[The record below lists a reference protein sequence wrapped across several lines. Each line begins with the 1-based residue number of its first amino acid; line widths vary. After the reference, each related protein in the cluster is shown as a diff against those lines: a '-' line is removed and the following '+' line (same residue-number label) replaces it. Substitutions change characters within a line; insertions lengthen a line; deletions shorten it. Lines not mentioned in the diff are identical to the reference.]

1 MNRQDRDRNDYGA
14 DYGRY
19 EGYRNDEHYHAASN
33 LTNQFE
39 REYQRGRGHEDE
51 DRYQPTR
58 SYHEG
63 SSGGDYD
70 QNMRDRGSFS
80 DRSWDQ
86 GYDRD
91 QNRTYSGNLNRERD
105 RYSNYQDDYRSYPNV
120 DRSDRD
126 RNQGRRS
133 NIEQGNIA
141 QGYGI
146 SSFEGTSDRYNTL
159 NSDQNR
165 GGRNEQSY
173 YAGAGGGYSG
183 SRFGGG
189 MGESFPSSHHGVPD
203 ATYGLRNFADR
214 EGTGMGSSYGGS
226 NYGGGTGYESGN
238 RGGSFGNSTY
248 GSSSGNYGGSGS
260 MGGGTYGGRSS
271 GSSRGSSSQNTDRD
285 VNESGG
291 F

>member
-1 MNRQDRDRNDYGA
+1 MNRQDRERD

-39 REYQRGRGHEDE
+39 QQYRRGRGHDEE

-63 SSGGDYD
+63 SSGGDYEE
-70 QNMRDRGSFS
+70 NMRDRGSY
-80 DRSWDQ
+80 RGQSWDQ
-86 GYDRD
+86 GYERN
-91 QNRTYSGNLNRERD
+91 QNRTYSGNLDRERD

-126 RNQGRRS
+126 RFQGRRS
-133 NIEQGNIA
+133 NIEQGNVA

-146 SSFEGTSDRYNTL
+146 SNYEGTSDRYNTL

-165 GGRNEQSY
+165 SGRGEQSY
-173 YAGAGGGYSG
+173 YSGSRGSYSG
-183 SRFGGG
+183 SRSGGG

-203 ATYGLRNFADR
+203 TTHGLRNFSDR
-214 EGTGMGSSYGGS
+214 EGSGMGSSYGGS
-226 NYGGGTGYESGN
+226 NYGGGTGYAGGN
-238 RGGSFGNSTY
+238 RGGSFGNSSY

-260 MGGGTYGGRSS
+260 MGGGSSYGGRSS
-271 GSSRGSSSQNTDRD
+271 GSNRGSSSHNTDRGT
-285 VNESGG
+285 NESGG
-291 F
+291 Y